1 MAKERNLTEGFHRLS
16 REERLD
22 IVQGICKLDD
32 EEVRVLSG
40 ETQLPAEIAEHLI
53 ENVIGYFPIPL
64 GVATNFTIDGRD
76 LLIPMAV
83 EETSIIAAASATA
96 KWIRREG
103 SIRTYSQGNLIIG
116 QVQLPSVRNV
126 EHARRVLHEK
136 RELLMGLA
144 NACVPGLVARG
155 GGIRDIAIREIS
167 RPGGGSESV
176 LRVGTEAG
184 VRAAGI
190 GAGTQDTMLVL
201 HILCDPCD
209 AMGANLINQVCEA
222 LKPRVEELTRERVGL
237 CILSNLVDTKLACAE
252 VVIRNIDPVVGR
264 GIEEAT
270 LFAKADPYRA
280 ATHNK
285 GVLNGIDPIL
295 IATGNDWRAVEAG
308 IHAYATRKGSYQ
320 PVTDWQVVGNDLV
333 GRIEVPLAVGT
344 VGGVTRLHPTARVA
358 LKMLGISKAE
368 ELARIC
374 AAVGLVQNLGALKA
388 LATVGIVKGHMQLH
402 AANLAIAAG
411 ADLHEVAAVRERLAE
426 VLRVEKHI
434 NLSHAKQILEAIR
447 VADRGAVL
455 Y

>member
-1 MAKERNLTEGFHRLS
+1 MGKERNLTEGFHRLS
-16 REERLD
+16 QEQRLD
-22 IVQGICKLDD
+22 IVQSVCNLED
-32 EEVRVLSG
+32 EEIKVLSG
-40 ETQLPAEIAEHLI
+40 ETQLPADIAEHLI

-167 RPGGGSESV
+167 RPTGGG
-176 LRVGTEAG
+176 A
-184 VRAAGI
+184 
-190 GAGTQDTMLVL
+190 QDTMLVL

-320 PVTDWQVVGNDLV
+320 PVTNWKVVGNDLV

-411 ADLHEVAAVRERLAE
+411 ADLHEVAVVRERLAE